1 MLYRGYFFDWETGLY
16 YLNARYYDPATGRF
30 INSDVV
36 DVLAVDQGNVMQFNL
51 FAYCLNNPVNNTD
64 SSGNWS
70 LPNWAKIAITATIIV
85 AAVVVIST
93 VTAGTGGAA
102 ACIALG
108 AAKGA
113 ISGAVSGAVGGAISG
128 AVGGAVSHRIE
139 TGTWEGAGQA
149 ALNGAVQGAIDGAM
163 SGAISGAITGAFTS
177 PYCFVAGTAILTGA
191 GYVAIENIKVGDI
204 VWSTNPDTGE
214 TALKEVLQTYVNE
227 TNELI
232 HVTVDGEEIVTTPSH
247 PFYVPRQGW
256 TDAIHLR
263 AGDILLTVNGD
274 YVVVEKVQHELL
286 EAPVTVYNF
295 EVKDFHTYYVGDGVL
310 VHNACGAR
318 KYTIARKY

>member
-93 VTAGTGGAA
+93 VTAGTGTA

-108 AAKGA
+108 AAHGA
-113 ISGAVSGAVGGAISG
+113 INGAVAGAVGGAVSGAVGGAI
-128 AVGGAVSHRIE
+128 SHRIE

-191 GYVAIENIKVGDI
+191 GYVAFENIKVGYL
-204 VWSTNPDTGE
+204 VWSSNPDTVE
-214 TALKEVLQTYVNE
+214 TSLKEVLQTYVNE

-256 TDAIHLR
+256 TDAIHLK
-263 AGDILLTVNGD
+263 AGDILLTVNGE

-286 EAPVTVYNF
+286 ESPIKVYNF
-295 EVKDFHTYYVGDGVL
+295 EVEDFH
-310 VHNACGAR
+310 
-318 KYTIARKY
+318 

>member
-1 MLYRGYFFDWETGLY
+1 M
-16 YLNARYYDPATGRF
+16 
-30 INSDVV
+30 
-36 DVLAVDQGNVMQFNL
+36 
-51 FAYCLNNPVNNTD
+51 
-64 SSGNWS
+64 
-70 LPNWAKIAITATIIV
+70 
-85 AAVVVIST
+85 
-93 VTAGTGGAA
+93 
-102 ACIALG
+102 
-108 AAKGA
+108 
-113 ISGAVSGAVGGAISG
+113 
-128 AVGGAVSHRIE
+128 SHRIE

-214 TALKEVLQTYVNE
+214 TALKEVLRTYVNE
-227 TNELI
+227 TDELV

-247 PFYVPRQGW
+247 PFYVPKQGW
-256 TDAIHLR
+256 TDAIHLK
-263 AGDILLTVNGD
+263 AGDILLTVNGE

-295 EVKDFHTYYVGDGVL
+295 EVEDFHTYYVGDGVL
-310 VHNACGAR
+310 VHNACGDIGPYNQVSKNKVSGNEAHHILEKRFAPQFKLNPRTMPSIELTHQQHLEITNKFR
-318 KYTIARKY
+318 KYLPYGEEYGTDKIMSALKKIYSDNEELLNWAIQSILGG

>member
-1 MLYRGYFFDWETGLY
+1 M
-16 YLNARYYDPATGRF
+16 
-30 INSDVV
+30 
-36 DVLAVDQGNVMQFNL
+36 
-51 FAYCLNNPVNNTD
+51 
-64 SSGNWS
+64 
-70 LPNWAKIAITATIIV
+70 
-85 AAVVVIST
+85 
-93 VTAGTGGAA
+93 
-102 ACIALG
+102 
-108 AAKGA
+108 
-113 ISGAVSGAVGGAISG
+113 
-128 AVGGAVSHRIE
+128 
-139 TGTWEGAGQA
+139 
-149 ALNGAVQGAIDGAM
+149 QGAIDGAM

-256 TDAIHLR
+256 TDAIHLK
-263 AGDILLTVNGD
+263 AGDILLTVNGE

-286 EAPVTVYNF
+286 ELPVTVYNF
-295 EVKDFHTYYVGDGVL
+295 EVEDFHTYYVGDGVL
-310 VHNACGAR
+310 VHNECIGKNGVQTSSKTTWKGKGKTER
-318 KYTIARKY
+318 LDVENPSPGFRDGQIHYHDPQNKKYLYDFSTGKFKNETKRIKKLMSDKDFLKGLKKSYELLGEHWNNG